1 VTLESELIEPLLP
14 WLDRLPY
21 EPSDSKQR
29 GKFKGLRGPVEEAIV
44 KIAERPDDTERWQQL
59 LLLLADVQTRIDRN
73 QSLRKSCA
81 AVPRLSWHWFDKA
94 WGNQPPTEVR
104 IARAIASI
112 GTNTDMPILCNVF
125 GVHIDKKG
133 EPFFPTERPQSAVW
147 HHGDVVQVL
156 ANVLKRRL
164 VDVEPTE
171 ELPLTA
177 SYFCNAAEVEELL
190 EGALDW
196 EMIGR
201 WIPPLSLIRWS
212 RPEERD
218 TDNRSLNEHAADGH
232 YLLSALFR
240 PFFFPSRI
248 ELAGKELFPERLKPK
263 SLIARRLLNL
273 IRQGELG
280 EAIKLCESRYLAA
293 NFPIVAPSLVETQRH
308 DAIAASLLVP
318 INVRD
323 IVSGLRRWLQ
333 PEKSEEV

>member
-1 VTLESELIEPLLP
+1 
-14 WLDRLPY
+14 
-21 EPSDSKQR
+21 
-29 GKFKGLRGPVEEAIV
+29 
-44 KIAERPDDTERWQQL
+44 
-59 LLLLADVQTRIDRN
+59 
-73 QSLRKSCA
+73 
-81 AVPRLSWHWFDKA
+81 
-94 WGNQPPTEVR
+94 
-104 IARAIASI
+104 
-112 GTNTDMPILCNVF
+112 
-125 GVHIDKKG
+125 
-133 EPFFPTERPQSAVW
+133 
-147 HHGDVVQVL
+147 
-156 ANVLKRRL
+156 
-164 VDVEPTE
+164 VDAEPTE
-171 ELPLTA
+171 ELPLA
-177 SYFCNAAEVEELL
+177 ARYFCNVAEVEALL

-240 PFFFPSRI
+240 PFFCPRRI